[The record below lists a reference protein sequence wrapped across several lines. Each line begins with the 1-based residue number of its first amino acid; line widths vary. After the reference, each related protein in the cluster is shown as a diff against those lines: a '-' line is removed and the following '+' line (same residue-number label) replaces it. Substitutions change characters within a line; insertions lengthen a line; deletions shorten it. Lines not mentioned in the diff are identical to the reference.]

1 MQILSNKNG
10 GMNMKR
16 PVFEGSAVAIV
27 TPFSKEGV
35 DYKKL
40 AELVDFQLD
49 NKTDAIVVCGTTGEA
64 STMPDSEHLETIRF
78 VVDRVAGRI
87 PVIAGTS
94 SNDTAH
100 GIELCKKATE
110 LGADALLS
118 VTPYYNKTSQEGLYR
133 HFKLMADSTVLP
145 IILYNVPSR
154 TNLNIN
160 PQTARRLSE
169 IPNIVAIKE
178 CNLLQVPE
186 VARLC
191 GDDLILYSG
200 EDGLVVPMLS
210 LGAKGVI
217 SVAANIAPA
226 QMSDLVHS
234 YLDGDTKKSLQIQLD
249 YLPLINAL
257 FSDVNPIPVKE
268 ALNILGW
275 EVGPCRMP
283 LCEMSPECHE
293 RLVCIMSQYPL
304 QEYSKLHA

>member
-1 MQILSNKNG
+1 
-10 GMNMKR
+10 MKR

-27 TPFSKEGV
+27 TPFSKVGV

-40 AELVDFQLD
+40 GELVDFQLD
-49 NKTDAIVVCGTTGEA
+49 NKTDAIIVCGTTGEA
-64 STMPDSEHLETIRF
+64 STMPDEEHLATVRF
-78 VVDRVAGRI
+78 VIEKVKGRV
-87 PVIAGTS
+87 PVVAGTS

-133 HFKLMADSTVLP
+133 HFKLMAESTHLP

-154 TNLNIN
+154 TNLNIQ
-160 PQTARRLSE
+160 PQTAYRLSE
-169 IPNIVAIKE
+169 FSNIVALKE

-191 GDDLILYSG
+191 KDDLILYSG

-217 SVAANIAPA
+217 SVAANVIPA
-226 QMSDLVHS
+226 EMSKLVHS
-234 YLDGDTKKSLQIQLD
+234 FLDGDIQTSLQIQLD
-249 YLPLINAL
+249 YLPFINAL

-275 EVGPCRMP
+275 EVGECRMP
-283 LCEMSPECHE
+283 LCEMTPECKSHLE
-293 RLVCIMSQYPL
+293 CIMSQYTFTH
-304 QEYSKLHA
+304 YDS

>member
-1 MQILSNKNG
+1 
-10 GMNMKR
+10 MKK

-35 DYKKL
+35 DFKKL
-40 AELVDFQLD
+40 AELIDFHIS
-49 NKTDAIVVCGTTGEA
+49 NGTDAIVACGTTGEA
-64 STMPDSEHLETIRF
+64 STMPDQEHLAVIKF
-78 VVDRVAGRI
+78 VVDRVAKRI

-100 GIELCKKATE
+100 GVELCRKATE

-133 HFKLMADSTVLP
+133 HFKAMAESTDLP

-154 TNLNIN
+154 TNLNIQ
-160 PQTARRLSE
+160 PQTIKRLSA
-169 IPNIVAIKE
+169 IPNIVAVKE

-191 GDDLILYSG
+191 GDDIVLYSG
-200 EDGLVVPMLS
+200 EDGLVVPMLA

-217 SVAANIAPA
+217 SVAAHIIPKE
-226 QMSDLVHS
+226 MSDLVHTFLS
-234 YLDGDTKKSLQIQLD
+234 GDIAESRRIQLD

-275 EVGPCRMP
+275 EVGECRMP
-283 LCEMSPECHE
+283 LCEMSPECKEKLRNVMAGYDLE
-293 RLVCIMSQYPL
+293 R
-304 QEYSKLHA
+304 YSFR

>member
-1 MQILSNKNG
+1 
-10 GMNMKR
+10 MKK

-35 DYKKL
+35 DFKKL
-40 AELVDFQLD
+40 AELIDFHIS
-49 NKTDAIVVCGTTGEA
+49 NGTDAIVACGTTGEA
-64 STMPDSEHLETIRF
+64 STMPDQEHLAVIKF
-78 VVDRVAGRI
+78 VVDRVAKRI

-100 GIELCKKATE
+100 GVELCRKATE

-133 HFKLMADSTVLP
+133 HFKAMAESTDLP

-154 TNLNIN
+154 TNLNIQ
-160 PQTARRLSE
+160 PQTIKRLSA
-169 IPNIVAIKE
+169 IPNIVAVKE

-191 GDDLILYSG
+191 GDDIVLYSG
-200 EDGLVVPMLS
+200 EDGLVVPMLA

-217 SVAANIAPA
+217 SVAAHIIPKE
-226 QMSDLVHS
+226 MSDLVHTF
-234 YLDGDTKKSLQIQLD
+234 LNGDIAESRRIQLD

-275 EVGPCRMP
+275 EVGECRMP
-283 LCEMSPECHE
+283 LCEMSRECKEKLRNVMAGYDLE
-293 RLVCIMSQYPL
+293 R
-304 QEYSKLHA
+304 YSFR

>member
-1 MQILSNKNG
+1 
-10 GMNMKR
+10 MKR

-40 AELVDFQLD
+40 AELVDFQLE

-64 STMPDSEHLETIRF
+64 STMPDTEHLEVVRF
-78 VVDRVAGRI
+78 VIDRVAKRV

-100 GIELCKKATE
+100 GVELCKKATA

-133 HFKLMADSTVLP
+133 HFKAMSDSTDLP

-154 TNLNIN
+154 TNLNIQ
-160 PQTARRLSE
+160 PQTIKRLSAL
-169 IPNIVAIKE
+169 PNIVAIKE

-191 GDDLILYSG
+191 GDDLVLYSG

-210 LGAKGVI
+210 LGARGVI
-217 SVAANIAPA
+217 SVAANIVP
-226 QMSDLVHS
+226 QEMSELVHS
-234 YLDGDTKKSLQIQLD
+234 YLDGDLKKSLQIQLD
-249 YLPLINAL
+249 FLPLINAL

-275 EVGPCRMP
+275 NVGLCRMP
-283 LCEMSPECHE
+283 LCEMSPECRD
-293 RLVCIMSQYPL
+293 RLESVMSG
-304 QEYSKLHA
+304 YSIDYAKYH

>member
-1 MQILSNKNG
+1 
-10 GMNMKR
+10 MKR

-64 STMPDSEHLETIRF
+64 STMPDSEHIETIRF
-78 VVDRVAGRI
+78 VIEKVAGRV

-100 GIELCKKATE
+100 GIELCRKATE

-133 HFKLMADSTVLP
+133 HFKAMADSTGLP

-154 TNLNIN
+154 TNLNIH
-160 PQTARRLSE
+160 PQTVKRLSE
-169 IPNIVAIKE
+169 ISNIVAIKE

-186 VARLC
+186 VASLC
-191 GDDLILYSG
+191 GDDIILYSG

-217 SVAANIAPA
+217 SVAANIIPRE
-226 QMSDLVHS
+226 MSDLVHS
-234 YLDGDTKKSLQIQLD
+234 YLDGDTKESLRIQLA
-249 YLPLINAL
+249 YLPLICAL

-275 EVGPCRMP
+275 NVGDCRMP
-283 LCEMSPECHE
+283 LCEMSPEC
-293 RLVCIMSQYPL
+293 RTKLTGIMSQYTL
-304 QEYSKLHA
+304 SEYSKYHA

>member
-1 MQILSNKNG
+1 
-10 GMNMKR
+10 MKR

-27 TPFSKEGV
+27 TPFTKEGV

-40 AELVDFQLD
+40 AELIDFQLS
-49 NKTDAIVVCGTTGEA
+49 NKTDCIVVCGTTGEA
-64 STMPDSEHLETIRF
+64 STMPDSEHLAAIDF
-78 VVDRVAGRI
+78 VVREVAGRV

-100 GIELCKKATE
+100 GVELCKKATE

-133 HFKLMADSTVLP
+133 HFKAMADSTDLP

-160 PQTARRLSE
+160 PQTVRRLSE
-169 IPNIVAIKE
+169 ISNIAAIKE

-186 VARLC
+186 IARLC
-191 GDDLILYSG
+191 GDDIVLYSG

-217 SVAANIAPA
+217 SVAANIIPR
-226 QMSDLVHS
+226 QMSELVHS
-234 YLDGDTKKSLQIQLD
+234 YLDGDAKASLKIQLD

-257 FSDVNPIPVKE
+257 FCDVNPIPAKE

-275 EVGPCRMP
+275 NVGECRMP
-283 LCEMSPECHE
+283 LCEMSPEGHE
-293 RLVCIMSQYPL
+293 RLACIMKQYDL
-304 QEYSKLHA
+304 TEYSTFRA